1 MAQTYVA
8 TFFKY
13 NGPFNFLNRPMIQ
26 LPWLKP
32 IPARLENP
40 WGEAA
45 AAAGILVIGWVAY
58 RVVRFVRGL
67 RR

>member
-1 MAQTYVA
+1 
-8 TFFKY
+8 
-13 NGPFNFLNRPMIQ
+13 MIQ

-32 IPARLENP
+32 IPARLEIP

-58 RVVRFVRGL
+58 RLVRVMRGF

>member
-8 TFFKY
+8 TFFND
-13 NGPFNFLNRPMIQ
+13 NGPFNFLNRPMVQ
-26 LPWLKP
+26 LPGLKP

-40 WGEAA
+40 WREAA
-45 AAAGILVIGWVAY
+45 VAAGILVIGWVAY

-67 RR
+67 KR